1 MRDIASRAVALAI
14 ALCTVGIAD
23 CHHAEPDVAAPPL
36 PGAAPTRPADRSS
49 FRSTHLHV
57 AALVPKAPVTL
68 TSSDGKGLALA
79 SLSARAVLAGPLAF
93 TEMHLTFVNPE
104 PRTLEGTFAITLP
117 QRASISR
124 FAMRT
129 GASWQEGE
137 VVEKQRARASFE
149 DFLHRKRDPAL
160 LEQAAGNQFSARVF
174 PIPAGG
180 TKEIVVSYA
189 QELRGGEPYVL
200 PLRGLPEVGRVE
212 LGATAEGANVS
223 LAARR
228 EQTWAP
234 DEDFVVDR
242 AALAGSG
249 RGDGLRSGDLALVR
263 VRPQVD
269 ARPDHVT
276 SAVVLFDTSASA
288 ALELDARA
296 RQLAEV
302 VAKIATQTPEASLT
316 VACFD
321 QEVAETY
328 SGPASGFGQADVDRL
343 RARSALGASDLAQ
356 ALAWARDRARAT
368 GARRVVLVSDGVA
381 TAGAV
386 DRADLVRAA
395 KSLGE
400 GGVER
405 LDVIAS
411 GGIRDDGV
419 LAAMTRAGLARNGVV
434 VDDGEGPETI
444 ARRLGSATR
453 SGIAVD
459 VRGAAWSYPH
469 TLDGAQPGDEFLVYA
484 QLSPREGAQGERP
497 GVAVTVDGVQS
508 APLDLRPIERPLLDR
523 AWAQARIAS
532 LLDREGERSD
542 HERTR
547 QEIIELSTSHRVLS
561 PYTALLVLETE
572 ADYARFRI
580 DRKALA
586 EVLEVQGSRVVLT
599 HRSDAVV
606 APGGPFKPSPPPGEA
621 AQFGAIGALSTD
633 GNAPVAPWGREKMA
647 RDASGADTSS
657 ATGHMFGETI
667 GEAFGAGGLGL
678 SGVGQGGGGEGIG
691 LGSSAG
697 AGQGAGASVGSGYG
711 SGHGRLGGSHV
722 ARAPALRVGSTS
734 VSGRVPPEV
743 IQRIVRQNFGRFRAC
758 YEDALRV
765 HPAVQG
771 RVAIR
776 FVIDRS
782 GAVPTASDGGS
793 DVGDP
798 ALVACVARA
807 FERLSFPQP
816 DGAPVTVV
824 YPIVLS
830 PEGGATPSTSGAV
843 ATGSPAPTSAS
854 PTEGRERTTDE
865 PPLRGDPYS
874 GRFADVMRA
883 LAAGDTKRALDLAW
897 AWRDADAGDVLA
909 LVALGEALEASKDTA
924 TAARAYG
931 SIIDLFPSSADLRR
945 MAGERLERLAGEAP
959 LSLSADDYAKAVADR
974 PDHPSSHRMLAYALL
989 KKRDYAGAF
998 DAAAAGLAYHYPEGR
1013 YAGVDR
1019 ILREDLGLVGAAWAA
1034 AEPARRD
1041 AILARVRSHGGT
1053 VETAPSLRF
1062 VLSWESD
1069 ANDVDLH
1076 VRDADGGHA
1085 YYSRPKLPSGGE
1097 LYADV
1102 TTGYGPECFAIDAP
1116 PERRSSRYS
1125 LQVHYYSRGP
1135 MGYGMGKVEIVDHD
1149 GRGGLKFDE
1158 RPFVVMN
1165 DHAFVDLGDY

>member
-1 MRDIASRAVALAI
+1 MRVIAGRAVALAI

-23 CHHAEPDVAAPPL
+23 CHHAEPNVAAPGPA
-36 PGAAPTRPADRSS
+36 GASPSGHSERVA
-49 FRSTHLHV
+49 HLRV

-104 PRTLEGTFAITLP
+104 PRTLEGMFAITLP

-124 FAMRT
+124 FAMRM
-129 GASWQEGE
+129 GESWQEGE

-200 PLRGLPEVGRVE
+200 PLRGLPEIGRIE
-212 LGATAEGANVS
+212 LAATAEGANVS

-228 EQTWAP
+228 EQRWAP
-234 DEDFVVDR
+234 DQDFVVDR
-242 AALAGSG
+242 TPVAGSAA
-249 RGDGLRSGDLALVR
+249 GDGLRSGDLALVR
-263 VRPQVD
+263 VRPHVD
-269 ARPDHVT
+269 PRPDRVT

-288 ALELDARA
+288 ALEIDARA
-296 RQLAEV
+296 QQLAEV
-302 VAKIATQTPEASLT
+302 VAKIAAQTPEAPLT

-321 QEVAETY
+321 QDVAETY
-328 SGPASGFGQADVDRL
+328 SGPARGFGQAEVDRV
-343 RARSALGASDLAQ
+343 RARGALGASDLAR
-356 ALAWARDRARAT
+356 ALAWARDRARAA
-368 GARRVVLVSDGVA
+368 GARRVLLVSDGVA
-381 TAGAV
+381 TAGAAE
-386 DRADLVRAA
+386 RSDLVGAA

-405 LDVIAS
+405 LDVIAV
-411 GGIRDDGV
+411 GGIRDDGA
-419 LAAMTRAGLARNGVV
+419 LTAITRAGLARDGIV
-434 VDDGEGPETI
+434 VDDREGAETI

-453 SGIAVD
+453 SGIAVA
-459 VRGAAWSYPH
+459 VRGAAWSYPR

-484 QLSPREGAQGERP
+484 QKLPREGAQGDMP
-497 GVAVTVDGVQS
+497 AFAVTVDGVQS
-508 APLDLRPIERPLLDR
+508 APLDLRPVERPLLER

-532 LLDREGERSD
+532 LLDREGERGN
-542 HERTR
+542 HEGTR
-547 QEIIELSTSHRVLS
+547 QEIVDLSTSHRILS

-586 EVLEVQGSRVVLT
+586 DVLEIEGSRVALT
-599 HRSDAVV
+599 RRSDAAV
-606 APGGPFKPSPPPGEA
+606 APGGPLKRSPPPGE
-621 AQFGAIGALSTD
+621 FGVPS
-633 GNAPVAPWGREKMA
+633 GNRYAPVAPWGREDTGRGTSGKS
-647 RDASGADTSS
+647 DADAPA
-657 ATGHMFGETI
+657 ATGHLLGEDVGESFGY
-667 GEAFGAGGLGL
+667 GGLGL
-678 SGVGQGGGGEGIG
+678 SGVGQSAEPPEGEGGGGRGEGIG
-691 LGSSAG
+691 LGNAGQVVGHGAG
-697 AGQGAGASVGSGYG
+697 AGAGTGYG

-722 ARAPALRVGSTS
+722 ARPSSIRAGASS
-734 VSGRVPPEV
+734 VSGRLPPEV
-743 IQRIVRQNFGRFRAC
+743 IERIVRQSFGRFRVC
-758 YEDALRV
+758 YEDALRL
-765 HPAVQG
+765 HPGVQG
-771 RVAIR
+771 RVVIR

-782 GAVPTASDGGS
+782 GAVARAANAGS

-798 ALVACVARA
+798 ALVVCVARA
-807 FERLSFPQP
+807 FQALSFPQP
-816 DGAPVTVV
+816 EGALVTVV
-824 YPIVLS
+824 YPIVFA
-830 PEGGATPSTSGAV
+830 PEGGRAPPVSDGAV
-843 ATGSPAPTSAS
+843 ATGSPTPTSAT
-854 PTEGRERTTDE
+854 PDE
-865 PPLRGDPYS
+865 PPLRGEPYS
-874 GRFADVMRA
+874 GRFAEVMRTLVA
-883 LAAGDTKRALDLAW
+883 RDTKRALDLAW
-897 AWRDADAGDVLA
+897 AWRDEDAGDVLA
-909 LVALGEALEASKDTA
+909 LVALGEALEASNDTA

-931 SIIDLFPSSADLRR
+931 SIIDLFPSSADMRR
-945 MAGERLERLAGEAP
+945 MAGERLERLAGETP
-959 LSLSADDYAKAVADR
+959 LSLAGDDYAKAVADR
-974 PDHPSSHRMLAYALL
+974 PDHPSSHRMLAYARL
-989 KKRDYAGAF
+989 KNRDYAGAF
-998 DAAAAGLAYHYPEGR
+998 DAAVAGLARHYAEGR

-1041 AILARVRSHGGT
+1041 EILARVRSHGGT
-1053 VETAPSLRF
+1053 VETTPSLRF

-1076 VRDADGGHA
+1076 VRDADGHHA
-1085 YYSRPKLPSGGE
+1085 YYSQPKLPGGGE

-1116 PERRSSRYS
+1116 RERRSSRYS
-1125 LQVHYYSRGP
+1125 LQVHYYARGP

-1165 DHAFVDLGDY
+1165 DQAFVDLGDY